1 MKNASP
7 VSLATAPRHH
17 RRRAVV
23 HIELSQDV
31 LHVLLHG
38 PQADAKQSRH
48 LPVAFPS
55 ETQ

>member
-23 HIELSQDV
+23 RIELSQDV